1 LRDAGRRV
9 PPAAKPPFEPPEPS
23 RYSEVTWLEP
33 YPDTLLV
40 NVPDDAPG
48 PEARYQQREA
58 IELAFVAGL
67 QRMRPRQAA
76 VLVLCDV
83 LGYPTGEVAN
93 MLDTTPTAVKGA
105 LQRARTAIDHD
116 RPVRT
121 ARLAPGSAEERDLS
135 RRFADA
141 FAARDIDTLLT
152 LLTDDAWLAMP
163 PAPHEYHG
171 LAAIQGFLAVSGAW
185 RGARR
190 LLLVPT
196 RANTQPAFGC
206 YLAEPG
212 ASAGGGAGVMVL
224 TLRGPRVGGLT
235 RFLHDDVLAR
245 FHLPTS
251 WPVP

>member
-1 LRDAGRRV
+1 
-9 PPAAKPPFEPPEPS
+9 
-23 RYSEVTWLEP
+23 VTWLEP
-33 YPDTLLV
+33 YPDAFLT

-67 QRMRPRQAA
+67 QRMPARQAA
-76 VLVLCDV
+76 VLLLCDV
-83 LGYPTGEVAN
+83 LGYPMGEVAT
-93 MLDTTPTAVKGA
+93 MLDTTLTAVKGA
-105 LQRARTAIDHD
+105 LQRARNAIDRD
-116 RPVRT
+116 RPDRT
-121 ARLAPGSAEERDLS
+121 VRLAPGSPQERDLS

-141 FAARDIDTLLT
+141 FAARDLDTLLA

-171 LAAIQGFLAVSGAW
+171 LAAIRGFLAVSGAW

-212 ASAGGGAGVMVL
+212 APAGGGAGVMVL
-224 TLRGPRVGGLT
+224 TLRGTRIGGLT
-235 RFLHDDVLAR
+235 RCLHDDVLAR
-245 FHLPTS
+245 FGLPES
-251 WPVP
+251 WPAR